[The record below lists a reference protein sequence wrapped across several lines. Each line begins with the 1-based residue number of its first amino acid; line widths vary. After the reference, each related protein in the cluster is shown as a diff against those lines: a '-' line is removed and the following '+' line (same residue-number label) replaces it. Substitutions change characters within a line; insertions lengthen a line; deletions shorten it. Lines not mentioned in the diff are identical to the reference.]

1 MEIID
6 KNQLKKHLAGK
17 RHIRN
22 KTKDDTNVSI
32 CDSSFEEELTEVQVD
47 VINDVEKAIASCAIY
62 ESIILIPSKPW
73 LQRDC
78 TNCMDRMNSTIEKL

>member
-6 KNQLKKHLAGK
+6 TNQLKKHLAGK

-22 KTKDDTNVSI
+22 KTKDNTKVSI
-32 CDSSFEEELTEVQVD
+32 FDSSFEEELTEVQVD

-62 ESIILIPSKPW
+62 ASIIRIPSKPW
-73 LQRDC
+73 LQKDC
-78 TNCMDRMNSTIEKL
+78 TSCMDRMNSTIE